1 MSNPFAGIRWIWK
14 NGQLIDFEKASVHV
28 LSHALHYGSGVF
40 EGLRCYDTKQ
50 GSGIF
55 RLPEHIR
62 RLENSAKVYRMPI
75 AFTTDEL
82 MEACCETIR
91 ANELDSCYI
100 RPIIFRGFGNTIG
113 VNPLHNPVEVFI
125 ACWNW
130 GKYLGDQSESG
141 VDVCVSS
148 WRRISAD
155 SMPAVAKAT
164 GNYLN
169 AQLIK
174 MEAVI
179 NGYVEGIALDSRGFV
194 SEGSGENVFMV
205 QDGVL
210 LTPPLAASVLEGI
223 TRNTVLQIARDLGI
237 PVREEEQ
244 IPRGQLYTCDEMFMT
259 GTAAEI
265 TPIRSVD
272 RNPVGR
278 GCPGEITKRLMAEF
292 KGIISG
298 EIADRYGWL
307 YPVRARVEQP
317 VEQTAAVPER

>member
-1 MSNPFAGIRWIWK
+1 MSNPFAGVRWIWK
-14 NGQLIDFEKASVHV
+14 NGQLIDFEKATVHV

-40 EGLRCYDTKQ
+40 EGIRCYNTLQ
-50 GSGIF
+50 GSAVF
-55 RLPEHIR
+55 RLPEHVR

-82 MEACCETIR
+82 IEACCETIR
-91 ANELDSCYI
+91 ANELESCYI
-100 RPIIFRGFGNTIG
+100 RPIAFRGFGNTIG
-113 VNPLHNPVEVFI
+113 VNPLRNPVEVFI
-125 ACWNW
+125 ACWPW
-130 GKYLGDQSESG
+130 GKYLGEEAENG

-174 MEAVI
+174 IEAVT
-179 NGYVEGIALDSRGFV
+179 NGYVEGIALDARGFV

-205 QDGVL
+205 QDGTL
-210 LTPPLAASVLEGI
+210 LTPPLAASVLQGI
-223 TRNTVLQIARDLGI
+223 TRDTVVKIARDLGI
-237 PVREEEQ
+237 PVREEQ
-244 IPRGQLYTCDEMFMT
+244 IPRGQLYTCDELFMT

-272 RNPVGR
+272 RNPIGH
-278 GCPGEITKRLMAEF
+278 GCPGEITRRIMAEF

-298 EIADRYGWL
+298 EIADRHGWL
-307 YPVRARVEQP
+307 YPVHSVESRVQA
-317 VEQTAAVPER
+317 TAAAPQAL

>member
-1 MSNPFAGIRWIWK
+1 MSNPFAGVRWIWK
-14 NGQLIDFEKASVHV
+14 NGQLIDFKDATVHV

-40 EGLRCYDTKQ
+40 EGIRCYNTLQ
-50 GSGIF
+50 GSAVF
-55 RLPEHIR
+55 RLPEHVR

-82 MEACCETIR
+82 IEACCETIR
-91 ANELDSCYI
+91 ANEFQSCYI
-100 RPIIFRGFGNTIG
+100 RPIAFRGFGNTIG
-113 VNPLHNPVEVFI
+113 VNPLRNPVEVFI
-125 ACWNW
+125 ACWPW
-130 GKYLGDQSESG
+130 GKYLGEEAMNG

-148 WRRISAD
+148 WRRIAAD

-174 MEAVI
+174 IEAVT
-179 NGYVEGIALDSRGFV
+179 NGYVEGIALDARGFV

-210 LTPPLAASVLEGI
+210 LTPPLAASVLQGI
-223 TRNTVLQIARDLGI
+223 TRDTVVKIARDLGI
-237 PVREEEQ
+237 PVREEQ
-244 IPRGQLYTCDEMFMT
+244 IPRGQLYTCDELFMT

-272 RNPVGR
+272 RNPIGK
-278 GCPGEITKRLMAEF
+278 GCPGEITQRIMAEF
-292 KGIISG
+292 MGIISG
-298 EIADRYGWL
+298 EIADRHGWL
-307 YPVRARVEQP
+307 YPVHSVESRVQ
-317 VEQTAAVPER
+317 AAAAAPQAL

>member
-1 MSNPFAGIRWIWK
+1 VSNPFAGVRWIWK
-14 NGQLIDFEKASVHV
+14 NGQLIDFEKATVHV

-40 EGLRCYDTKQ
+40 EGIRCYNTLQ
-50 GSGIF
+50 GSAVF
-55 RLPEHIR
+55 RLPEHVR

-75 AFTTDEL
+75 TFTTDEL
-82 MEACCETIR
+82 VEACCETIR
-91 ANELDSCYI
+91 ANELESCYI
-100 RPIIFRGFGNTIG
+100 RPIAFRGFGNTIG
-113 VNPLHNPVEVFI
+113 VNPLRNPVEVFI
-125 ACWNW
+125 ACWPW
-130 GKYLGDQSESG
+130 GKYLGEEAENG

-174 MEAVI
+174 IEAVT
-179 NGYVEGIALDSRGFV
+179 NGYVEGIALDARGFV

-205 QDGVL
+205 QDGTL
-210 LTPPLAASVLEGI
+210 LTPPLAASVLQGI
-223 TRNTVLQIARDLGI
+223 TRDTVVKLARDLGI
-237 PVREEEQ
+237 PVREEQ
-244 IPRGQLYTCDEMFMT
+244 IPRGQLYTCDELFMT

-272 RNPVGR
+272 RNPVGH
-278 GCPGEITKRLMAEF
+278 GCPGEITRRIMVEF

-298 EIADRYGWL
+298 EIADRHGWL
-307 YPVRARVEQP
+307 YPVHSVESRVQ
-317 VEQTAAVPER
+317 AAAATPQAL

>member
-1 MSNPFAGIRWIWK
+1 VSNPFAGVRWIWK
-14 NGQLIDFEKASVHV
+14 NGQLIDFKDATVHV

-40 EGLRCYDTKQ
+40 EGIRCYNTLQ
-50 GSGIF
+50 GSAVF
-55 RLPEHIR
+55 RLPEHVR

-82 MEACCETIR
+82 VEACCETIR
-91 ANELDSCYI
+91 ANELQSCYI
-100 RPIIFRGFGNTIG
+100 RPIAFRGFGNTIG
-113 VNPLHNPVEVFI
+113 VNPLRNPVEVFI
-125 ACWNW
+125 ACWPW
-130 GKYLGDQSESG
+130 GKYLGEEAESG

-174 MEAVI
+174 IEAVT
-179 NGYVEGIALDSRGFV
+179 NGYVEGIALDARGFV

-205 QDGVL
+205 QDGNL
-210 LTPPLAASVLEGI
+210 LTPPLAASVLQGI
-223 TRNTVLQIARDLGI
+223 TRDTVVKIARDLGI
-237 PVREEEQ
+237 PVREEQ
-244 IPRGQLYTCDEMFMT
+244 IPRGQLYTCDELFMT

-278 GCPGEITKRLMAEF
+278 GCPGEITRRIMTEF

-298 EIADRYGWL
+298 EIADRHGWL
-307 YPVRARVEQP
+307 YPVHSVESHVQA
-317 VEQTAAVPER
+317 TAAAPQAL

>member
-1 MSNPFAGIRWIWK
+1 VSNPFAGVRWIWK
-14 NGQLIDFEKASVHV
+14 NGQLIDFEKATVHV

-40 EGLRCYDTKQ
+40 EGIRCYNTLQ
-50 GSGIF
+50 GSAVF
-55 RLPEHIR
+55 RLPEHVR

-75 AFTTDEL
+75 TFTTDEL
-82 MEACCETIR
+82 VEACCETIR
-91 ANELDSCYI
+91 ANEFESCYI
-100 RPIIFRGFGNTIG
+100 RPIAFRGFGNTIG
-113 VNPLHNPVEVFI
+113 VNPLRNPVEVFI
-125 ACWNW
+125 ACWPW
-130 GKYLGDQSESG
+130 GKYLGEEAENG

-174 MEAVI
+174 IEAVT
-179 NGYVEGIALDSRGFV
+179 NGYVEGIALDARGFV

-205 QDGVL
+205 QDGTL
-210 LTPPLAASVLEGI
+210 LTPPLAASVLQGI
-223 TRNTVLQIARDLGI
+223 TRDTVVKIARDLGI
-237 PVREEEQ
+237 PVREEQ
-244 IPRGQLYTCDEMFMT
+244 IPRGQLYTCDELFMT

-272 RNPVGR
+272 RNPVGH
-278 GCPGEITKRLMAEF
+278 GCPGEITRRIMAEF

-298 EIADRYGWL
+298 EIADRHGWL
-307 YPVRARVEQP
+307 YPVHSVESRVQA
-317 VEQTAAVPER
+317 TAAAPQAL

>member
-1 MSNPFAGIRWIWK
+1 MSNPFAGVRWIWK
-14 NGQLIDFEKASVHV
+14 NGQLIDFEKATVHV

-40 EGLRCYDTKQ
+40 EGIRCYNTLQ
-50 GSGIF
+50 GSAVF
-55 RLPEHIR
+55 RLPEHVR

-82 MEACCETIR
+82 IEACCETIR
-91 ANELDSCYI
+91 ANELESCYI
-100 RPIIFRGFGNTIG
+100 RPIAFRGFGNTIG

-125 ACWNW
+125 ACWPW
-130 GKYLGDQSESG
+130 GKYLGEEAESG

-148 WRRISAD
+148 WRRIAAD

-174 MEAVI
+174 IEAVT
-179 NGYVEGIALDSRGFV
+179 NGYVEGIALDARGFV

-205 QDGVL
+205 QDGTL
-210 LTPPLAASVLEGI
+210 LTPPLAASVLQGI
-223 TRNTVLQIARDLGI
+223 TRDTVVKIARDLGI
-237 PVREEEQ
+237 PVREEQ
-244 IPRGQLYTCDEMFMT
+244 IPRGQLYTCDELFMT

-272 RNPVGR
+272 RNPVGH
-278 GCPGEITKRLMAEF
+278 GCPGEITRRIMAEF

-298 EIADRYGWL
+298 EIADRHGWL
-307 YPVRARVEQP
+307 YPVHSVESRVQA
-317 VEQTAAVPER
+317 TAAAPQAL

>member
-1 MSNPFAGIRWIWK
+1 MSNPFAGVRWIWK
-14 NGQLIDFEKASVHV
+14 NGQLIDFKDATVHV

-40 EGLRCYDTKQ
+40 EGIRCYNTLQ
-50 GSGIF
+50 GSAVF
-55 RLPEHIR
+55 RLPEHVR

-82 MEACCETIR
+82 IEAICETIR
-91 ANELDSCYI
+91 ANELESCYI
-100 RPIIFRGFGNTIG
+100 RPIAFRGFGNTIG

-125 ACWNW
+125 ACWPW
-130 GKYLGDQSESG
+130 GKYLGEEAEKG

-148 WRRISAD
+148 WRRIAAD

-174 MEAVI
+174 IEAVT
-179 NGYVEGIALDSRGFV
+179 NGYVEGIALDARGFV

-205 QDGVL
+205 QDGTL
-210 LTPPLAASVLEGI
+210 LTPPLAASVLQGI
-223 TRNTVLQIARDLGI
+223 TRDTVVKIARDLGI
-237 PVREEEQ
+237 PVREEQ
-244 IPRGQLYTCDEMFMT
+244 IPRGQLYTCDELFMT

-272 RNPVGR
+272 RNPVNH
-278 GCPGEITKRLMAEF
+278 GCPGEVTRRIMAEF

-298 EIADRYGWL
+298 EIADRHGWL
-307 YPVRARVEQP
+307 YPVHAVESRVQA
-317 VEQTAAVPER
+317 TAAAPQAL

>member
-1 MSNPFAGIRWIWK
+1 VSNPFAGVRWIWK
-14 NGQLIDFEKASVHV
+14 NGQLIDFKDATVHV

-40 EGLRCYDTKQ
+40 EGIRCYNTLQ
-50 GSGIF
+50 GSAVF
-55 RLPEHIR
+55 RLPEHVR

-82 MEACCETIR
+82 VEACCETIR
-91 ANELDSCYI
+91 ANEFQSCYI
-100 RPIIFRGFGNTIG
+100 RPIAFRGFGNTIG
-113 VNPLHNPVEVFI
+113 VNPLRNPVEVFI
-125 ACWNW
+125 ACWPW
-130 GKYLGDQSESG
+130 GKYLGEEAESG

-174 MEAVI
+174 IEAVT
-179 NGYVEGIALDSRGFV
+179 NGYVEGIALDARGFV

-205 QDGVL
+205 QDGTL
-210 LTPPLAASVLEGI
+210 LTPPLAASVLQGI
-223 TRNTVLQIARDLGI
+223 TRDTVVKIARDLGI
-237 PVREEEQ
+237 PVREEQ
-244 IPRGQLYTCDEMFMT
+244 IPRGQLYTCDELFMT

-272 RNPVGR
+272 RNPIGH
-278 GCPGEITKRLMAEF
+278 GCPGEITRRIMAEF

-298 EIADRYGWL
+298 EIADRHGWL
-307 YPVRARVEQP
+307 YPVHSVESRVQA
-317 VEQTAAVPER
+317 TAAAPQAL

>member
-1 MSNPFAGIRWIWK
+1 VSNPFAGVRWIWK
-14 NGQLIDFEKASVHV
+14 NGQLIDFKDATVHV

-40 EGLRCYDTKQ
+40 EGIRCYNTLQ
-50 GSGIF
+50 GSAVF
-55 RLPEHIR
+55 RLPEHVR

-82 MEACCETIR
+82 IEACCETIR
-91 ANELDSCYI
+91 ANELQSCYI
-100 RPIIFRGFGNTIG
+100 RPIAFRGFGNTIG
-113 VNPLHNPVEVFI
+113 VNPLRNPVEVFI
-125 ACWNW
+125 ACWPW
-130 GKYLGDQSESG
+130 GKYLGEEAASG

-148 WRRISAD
+148 WRRIAAD

-174 MEAVI
+174 IEAVT
-179 NGYVEGIALDSRGFV
+179 NGYVEGIALDARGFV

-210 LTPPLAASVLEGI
+210 LTPPLAASVLQGI
-223 TRNTVLQIARDLGI
+223 TRDTVVKIARDLGI
-237 PVREEEQ
+237 PVREEQ
-244 IPRGQLYTCDEMFMT
+244 IPRGQLYTCDELFMT

-272 RNPVGR
+272 RNPVGH
-278 GCPGEITKRLMAEF
+278 GCPGEITRRIMAEF
-292 KGIISG
+292 MGIISG
-298 EIADRYGWL
+298 EIADRHGWL
-307 YPVRARVEQP
+307 YPVHSVESRVQA
-317 VEQTAAVPER
+317 TAAAPQAL

>member
-1 MSNPFAGIRWIWK
+1 MSNPFAGVRWIWK
-14 NGQLIDFEKASVHV
+14 NGQLIDFKDATVHV

-40 EGLRCYDTKQ
+40 EGIRCYNTLQ
-50 GSGIF
+50 GSAVF
-55 RLPEHIR
+55 RLPEHVR

-75 AFTTDEL
+75 TFTTDEL
-82 MEACCETIR
+82 VEACCETIR
-91 ANELDSCYI
+91 ANEFESCYI
-100 RPIIFRGFGNTIG
+100 RPIAFRGFGNTIG
-113 VNPLHNPVEVFI
+113 VNPLRNPVEVFI
-125 ACWNW
+125 ACWPW
-130 GKYLGDQSESG
+130 GKYLGEEAESG

-179 NGYVEGIALDSRGFV
+179 NGYVEGIAVVARGLV

-205 QDGVL
+205 QDGNL
-210 LTPPLAASVLEGI
+210 LTPPLAASVLQGI
-223 TRNTVLQIARDLGI
+223 TRDTVVKIARDLGI
-237 PVREEEQ
+237 PVREEQ
-244 IPRGQLYTCDEMFMT
+244 IPRGQLYTCDELFMT

-278 GCPGEITKRLMAEF
+278 GCPGEITRRIMAEF

-298 EIADRYGWL
+298 EIADRHGWL
-307 YPVRARVEQP
+307 YPVHSVESRVQARA
-317 VEQTAAVPER
+317 AAPQAL

>member
-1 MSNPFAGIRWIWK
+1 VSNPFAGVRWIWK
-14 NGQLIDFEKASVHV
+14 NGQLIDFEKATVHV

-40 EGLRCYDTKQ
+40 EGIRCYNTLQ
-50 GSGIF
+50 GSAVF
-55 RLPEHIR
+55 RLPEHVR

-82 MEACCETIR
+82 IEATCETIR

-100 RPIIFRGFGNTIG
+100 RPIAFRGFGNTIG
-113 VNPLHNPVEVFI
+113 VNPLRNPVEVFI
-125 ACWNW
+125 ACWPW
-130 GKYLGDQSESG
+130 GKYLGEEAESG

-148 WRRISAD
+148 WRRIAAD

-174 MEAVI
+174 IEAVT
-179 NGYVEGIALDSRGFV
+179 NGYVEGIALDARGFV

-210 LTPPLAASVLEGI
+210 LTPPLAASVLQGI
-223 TRNTVLQIARDLGI
+223 TRDTVVKIARDLGI
-237 PVREEEQ
+237 PVREEQ
-244 IPRGQLYTCDEMFMT
+244 IPRGQLYTCDELFMT

-272 RNPVGR
+272 RNPVGH
-278 GCPGEITKRLMAEF
+278 GCPGEITRRIMAEF
-292 KGIISG
+292 MGIISG
-298 EIADRYGWL
+298 EIADRHGWL
-307 YPVRARVEQP
+307 HPVHAHVRE
-317 VEQTAAVPER
+317 TAAAPQAL

>member
-1 MSNPFAGIRWIWK
+1 VSNPFAGVRWIWK
-14 NGQLIDFEKASVHV
+14 NGQLIDFKDATVHV

-40 EGLRCYDTKQ
+40 EGIRCYNTLQ
-50 GSGIF
+50 GSAVF
-55 RLPEHIR
+55 RLPEHVR

-82 MEACCETIR
+82 IEACCETIR
-91 ANELDSCYI
+91 ANELQSCYI
-100 RPIIFRGFGNTIG
+100 RPIAFRGFGNTIG
-113 VNPLHNPVEVFI
+113 VNPLRNPVEVFI
-125 ACWNW
+125 ACWPW
-130 GKYLGDQSESG
+130 GKYLGEEAASG

-148 WRRISAD
+148 WRRIAAD

-174 MEAVI
+174 IEAVT
-179 NGYVEGIALDSRGFV
+179 NGYVEGIALDARGFV

-210 LTPPLAASVLEGI
+210 LTPPLAASVLQGI
-223 TRNTVLQIARDLGI
+223 TRDTVVKIARDLGI
-237 PVREEEQ
+237 PVREEQ
-244 IPRGQLYTCDEMFMT
+244 IPRGQLYTCDELFMT

-272 RNPVGR
+272 RNPVGH
-278 GCPGEITKRLMAEF
+278 GCPGEITRRIMAEF
-292 KGIISG
+292 MGIISG
-298 EIADRYGWL
+298 EIADRHGWL
-307 YPVRARVEQP
+307 HPVHAHVRE
-317 VEQTAAVPER
+317 TAAAPQAL